1 MGLCSQ
7 RLRISSK
14 KHKNISGEKKVVLK
28 VEQKYELIRSFEAL
42 KELYKYEFDEEE
54 NLFQLLTQV
63 AENMFNYNLANEYS
77 ADYHIYEQ
85 HLLRQSFSE
94 ERNKSMTK
102 LLLHK
107 GSLL

>member
-1 MGLCSQ
+1 M
-7 RLRISSK
+7 
-14 KHKNISGEKKVVLK
+14 
-28 VEQKYELIRSFEAL
+28 EQKNEIIRSFNAL

-77 ADYHIYEQ
+77 ADYEIYEQ
-85 HLLRQSFSE
+85 HLLLQAYSE
-94 ERNKSMTK
+94 ERTNSLTN